1 MSTRSEAL
9 ARRIE
14 EGAAQLA
21 AFAQSLSDAQ
31 WNTVVQPDGRTVG
44 VIVHHVAHMYQIEV
58 QLASQIAAGRAIEG
72 VTWGQVALINATH
85 AREHAHVTR
94 IEAVTHLRKESLAA
108 ANAVR
113 TFTNEQ
119 LDRAAAVSLNG
130 GAPLTAQF
138 FIEDHA
144 LRHSWHHLARIRHVL
159 ADATP
164 TPAPPSSE
172 TSRRT
177 TAGEPL
183 HTR

>member
-14 EGAAQLA
+14 EGATQLA
-21 AFAQSLSDAQ
+21 AFSRSLSDAQ
-31 WNTVVQPDGRTVG
+31 WNTIVRPDGRTVG
-44 VIVHHVAHMYQIEV
+44 VIVHHVANMYHVEI
-58 QLASQIAAGRAIEG
+58 QLASQIAEGRAVEG
-72 VTWGQVALINATH
+72 ITWDHVAQINATH

-94 IEAVTHLRKESLAA
+94 IEAVTHLQNESLAA

-113 TFTNEQ
+113 TFTDEQ
-119 LDRAAAVSLNG
+119 LDRAAAVSLNS

-144 LRHSWHHLARIRHVL
+144 LRHSWHHLARIRHAL
-159 ADATP
+159 ANATP
-164 TPAPPSSE
+164 TPAAPSSE

-177 TAGEPL
+177 VAGELL
-183 HTR
+183 HTA